1 MNRTLIFC
9 ALLALICPL
18 RMLAAQGVSKYEP
31 AIAAAS
37 NEGELALQGFR
48 LPVGMRGELFAAEP
62 LLANPVAFCIDERGR
77 FYVAETFRQQRGVE
91 DNRSHMNWLH
101 DDLAL
106 ETVEQRVE
114 MFRKYLGD
122 KVSEYATHHDR
133 IRLLT
138 DSDGDGKADRSTVF
152 ADGFNAIE
160 DGTGAGVL
168 ARNGEVFYTC
178 IPKLWKLSDNDDDG
192 VADERT
198 GLHHG
203 YGVRVAF
210 RGHDLHG
217 LVMGPDGRV
226 YFSIGDRGYN
236 VQTVEGRHLI
246 RPDTGAVF
254 RCEPD
259 GSNLEVFA
267 HGLRNPQELAF
278 DDFGNLFTG
287 DNNSDSGDQARWVYV
302 VEGGDTGWR
311 MYYQYLKD
319 RGPWNREK
327 LWHPYHDGQAAYIVP
342 PIINIA
348 DGPSG
353 LAYYPGVGL
362 PERYKGHFF
371 MCDFRGGPAN
381 SGVRS
386 FALKTNGASFMLVD
400 SHQFLWKIL
409 GTDIDFG
416 YDGGVYVSDWVNG
429 WDGPGKGRIYRFV
442 HEVAA
447 SDPGVDGTAKL
458 MSDGFVQRS
467 DAELLRLLE
476 HPDRRVR
483 QEAQFALADR
493 NAADELLAVVRGSKH
508 RFARIHSVW
517 ALGQIGRRDRRVL
530 SDVVPL
536 LGDADEEIR
545 AQAARV
551 LGDARFV
558 AAATRLTDRLNDESL
573 RVQSLAALALG
584 RVGAKNSVSALLR
597 LLDRNANRDPVLRHS
612 ASFALATAPTDELLS
627 AARSAGAAARL
638 GIVVALR
645 RQQSSGVAA
654 FLNDAEPAVVLEAA
668 RAIHDEPIEEAM
680 PHLAA
685 LADNPLP
692 TGDDSY
698 VDALLRRVLSANYRL
713 GSEQAA
719 RHVAALAADDGLSS
733 ALRLEALLE
742 LKSWDKPEPLDRV
755 LGAWRPLDSR
765 NADFVA
771 TVLRPR
777 LGGLLTGGDEI
788 RKAGAELAAKYGI
801 QEVEPVLR
809 DIAANREAAPA
820 ARVAALTALDQ
831 LGSGQLASLVSA
843 ALKDDVPELRVEARR
858 LSVKLHPETA
868 VATLATAIDD
878 GTQLEQQK
886 AIRLLA
892 ELRTDAADQVLG
904 QWIDRLVDGN
914 APAAVQ
920 LDLIEAAT
928 SRDSAP
934 LLARVERYR
943 SSLPADDPLAQY
955 RVALEGGDYARGYE
969 IFFGRSSASCRRC
982 HKVQGSGGEVGPDLS
997 VVGKEKNREYLLE
1010 AIVTPSAK
1018 IAKGFETI
1026 IAIMDS
1032 GKVYSGIV
1040 RSDEG
1045 DTLRLM
1051 LADGSIIDLKKDE
1064 IDETATGQSA
1074 MPADLIKHL
1083 SAADLR
1089 DLVEYLARQK
1099 TPAPR
1104 DEHR

>member
-1 MNRTLIFC
+1 MNRTLTLC
-9 ALLALICPL
+9 AALAMCCLST
-18 RMLAAQGVSKYEP
+18 AAFAQQASNYKP
-31 AIAAAS
+31 AIAEAS
-37 NEGELALQGFR
+37 NEGELALQGFQ
-48 LPVGMRGELFAAEP
+48 LPEGMSGSLFAAEP
-62 LLANPVAFCIDERGR
+62 LMANPVAFCIDEKGR
-77 FYVAETFRQQRGVE
+77 IYVAETFRQQRGVE

-114 MFRKYLGD
+114 MFKKYLGD
-122 KVSEYATHHDR
+122 KVSEYAAHHDR

-138 DSDGDGKADRSTVF
+138 DSDGDGKADQSTVF

-178 IPKLWKLSDNDDDG
+178 IPKLWKLSDKDGDG
-192 VADERT
+192 VADEKA

-210 RGHDLHG
+210 RGHDMHG

-236 VQTVEGRHLI
+236 VWTVEGRHLF

-254 RCEPD
+254 RCELD
-259 GSNLEVFA
+259 GSDLEVFA
-267 HGLRNPQELAF
+267 YGLRNPQELAF

-327 LWHPYHDGQAAYIVP
+327 LWHPYHEGQAAYIVP

-362 PERYKGHFF
+362 PERYNGHFF
-371 MCDFRGGPAN
+371 LCDFRGGPAN
-381 SGVRS
+381 SGIRS
-386 FALKTNGASFMLVD
+386 FAVEPNGASFKLVD

-429 WDGPGKGRIYRFV
+429 WDGLGKGRIYKFT
-442 HEVAA
+442 HEAA
-447 SDPGVDGTAKL
+447 ANDPGVAGTAKL
-458 MSDGFVQRS
+458 MSDGFAQRS
-467 DAELLRLLE
+467 TTELLKLLE

-493 NAADELLAVVRGSKH
+493 DAAEELLATVRESKH
-508 RFARIHSVW
+508 RFAPIHSVW
-517 ALGQIGRRDRRVL
+517 ALGQIGRRDRRIL

-536 LGDADEEIR
+536 LADADDEIR

-551 LGDARFV
+551 LGDARF
-558 AAATRLTDRLNDESL
+558 APAATRLADRLTDESL

-584 RVGAKNSVSALLR
+584 RVGAKNSVPALLR
-597 LLDRNANRDPVLRHS
+597 LLDLNGNKDPVLRHS
-612 ASFALATAPTDELLS
+612 AAFALESVPADDLLTAASEAGP
-627 AARSAGAAARL
+627 AAKL

-645 RQQSSGVAA
+645 RQQSSSVAT

-668 RAIHDEPIEEAM
+668 RAIHDEPIDETM
-680 PHLAA
+680 PQLAA

-692 TGDDSY
+692 TGDSSY

-713 GSEQAA
+713 GTEQAA
-719 RHVAALAADDGLSS
+719 ERVATLAAGEKLSA

-755 LGAWRPLDSR
+755 LGAWRPLEPR

-801 QEVEPVLR
+801 KEVEPVLR
-809 DIAANREAAPA
+809 DVVANREAAPA
-820 ARVAALTALDQ
+820 ARVAALAALDQ
-831 LGSGQLASLVSA
+831 LGSDQLGSLVA
-843 ALKDDVPELRVEARR
+843 TALKDVEPEVRVEARR
-858 LSVKLHPETA
+858 LSVKLHPENA
-868 VATLATAIDD
+868 VQTLAAAIDD
-878 GTQLEQQK
+878 GTPLEQQG

-892 ELRTDAADQVLG
+892 ELKSDAADQVLG
-904 QWIDRLVDGN
+904 QWLDKLVVGT
-914 APAAVQ
+914 APAPVQ

-928 SRDSAP
+928 ARNSAP
-934 LLARVERYR
+934 LLARVEKYR
-943 SSLPADDPLAQY
+943 SSLPTDDPLAQY
-955 RVALEGGDYARGYE
+955 RVALEGGNYARGYE

-997 VVGKEKNREYLLE
+997 IVGKEKNREYLLE

-1018 IAKGFETI
+1018 IAKGFETV

-1045 DTLRLM
+1045 DTLKLM

-1064 IDETATGQSA
+1064 IDETAKGQSA

-1083 SAADLR
+1083 STADLR
-1089 DLVEYLARQK
+1089 DLVEYLSRQK
-1099 TPAPR
+1099 TPPPKG
-1104 DEHR
+1104 EHR

>member
-1 MNRTLIFC
+1 MKRTLFFC
-9 ALLALICPL
+9 AALVLSCLPSSVFAQQ
-18 RMLAAQGVSKYEP
+18 AAKYEP
-31 AIAAAS
+31 PIAAAS
-37 NEGELALQGFR
+37 NEGELALQGFK
-48 LPVGMRGELFAAEP
+48 LPEGMRGELYAAEP
-62 LLANPVAFCIDERGR
+62 LMANPVAFCIDEKGR
-77 FYVAETFRQQRGVE
+77 VYVAETFRQQHGVE

-114 MFRKYLGD
+114 MFKKYLGD
-122 KVSEYATHHDR
+122 KVSDYAAHHDR

-138 DSDGDGKADRSTVF
+138 DSDGDGRADQSTVF

-178 IPKLWKLSDNDDDG
+178 IPKLWKLSDKDGDG
-192 VADERT
+192 VADQKT

-210 RGHDLHG
+210 RGHDMHG
-217 LVMGPDGRV
+217 LAMGPDGRV

-236 VQTVEGRHLI
+236 VKTAEGEHLF

-254 RCEPD
+254 RCELD

-267 HGLRNPQELAF
+267 YGLRNPQELAF

-342 PIINIA
+342 PVINIA

-362 PERYKGHFF
+362 PERYAGHFF
-371 MCDFRGGPAN
+371 LCDFRGGPAN

-386 FALKTNGASFMLVD
+386 FAVEANGATFKLVD

-429 WDGPGKGRIYRFV
+429 WNGLGKGRIYRFT
-442 HEVAA
+442 HEAANDPVVA
-447 SDPGVDGTAKL
+447 GTAKL
-458 MSDGFVQRS
+458 MSDGFGQRS
-467 DAELLRLLE
+467 TGELLKLLE

-493 NAADELLAVVRGSKH
+493 NASEELLKTARGSEH

-517 ALGQIGRRDRRVL
+517 ALGQIGRRDRRIL

-536 LGDADEEIR
+536 LTDADDEIR
-545 AQAARV
+545 SQAARV
-551 LGDARFV
+551 LGDARFA
-558 AAATRLTDRLNDESL
+558 AAATRLTERLDDESL

-584 RVGAKNSVSALLR
+584 RIGAKNSVLALLK
-597 LLDRNANRDPVLRHS
+597 LLDRNANKDPVLRH
-612 ASFALATAPTDELLS
+612 AGSFALASVPQDDLLS
-627 AARSAGAAARL
+627 ALKDAGPAARL
-638 GIVVALR
+638 GAVVALR
-645 RQQSSGVAA
+645 RQQAASVAV

-668 RAIHDEPIEEAM
+668 RAIHDEPINAAM
-680 PHLAA
+680 EQLAA
-685 LADNPLP
+685 VADRPLP

-698 VDALLRRVLSANYRL
+698 VDALLRRVLSANYRI
-713 GSEQAA
+713 GTEQAA
-719 RHVAALAADDGLSS
+719 ERVAALAAGEKLSA

-742 LKSWDKPEPLDRV
+742 LKGWDKPEPLDRV
-755 LGAWRPLDSR
+755 LGAWRPLEPR
-765 NADFVA
+765 KADFVA
-771 TVLRPR
+771 AVLRPR
-777 LGGLLTGGDEI
+777 LGGILTGGDAI
-788 RKAGAELAAKYGI
+788 RQAGADLAAKYGI
-801 QEVEPVLR
+801 REVEPVLR
-809 DIAANREAAPA
+809 GVVADTKAAPA
-820 ARVAALTALDQ
+820 ARVAALAALDQ
-831 LGSGQLASLVSA
+831 LGSSQLGEIVTTS
-843 ALKDDVPELRVEARR
+843 LKDGVPEVRVEARR
-858 LSVKLHPETA
+858 LAVKLHPEKA
-868 VATLATAIDD
+868 VETLATAIDS
-878 GTQLEQQK
+878 GTQLEQQG
-886 AIRLLA
+886 AIALLA
-892 ELRTDAADQVLG
+892 ELKSDAADQVLG
-904 QWIDRLVDGN
+904 QWLDKLVDGT
-914 APAAVQ
+914 APAAIQ
-920 LDLIEAAT
+920 LDLVEGAT
-928 SRDSAP
+928 ARNVPA
-934 LLARVERYR
+934 LLARVETYR
-943 SSLPADDPLAQY
+943 NALSPDDPLAQH
-955 RVALEGGDYARGYE
+955 RLSLEGGDYARGYE

-997 VVGKEKNREYLLE
+997 IVGKEKNREYLLE

-1018 IAKGFETI
+1018 IAKGFETV

-1032 GKVYSGIV
+1032 GKVYSGII

-1045 DTLRLM
+1045 DTLKLM
-1051 LADGSIIDLKKDE
+1051 LADGSIVELKKDE
-1064 IDETATGQSA
+1064 IDETAKGQSA

-1083 SAADLR
+1083 SATDLR
-1089 DLVEYLARQK
+1089 DLVEYLSRQK
-1099 TPAPR
+1099 TPAPKG
-1104 DEHR
+1104 EHR